1 MRLLSIVLVCLIILP
16 LAARAAPLSVSDEA
30 TYAGAFRAADLGQWP
45 QAMALARSASDQTL
59 RDVVLWRQLRAA
71 GRDNAG
77 LEDRMAFVL
86 GHPDWPLL
94 STIQRLAE
102 DDMLSLPRAPSQ
114 VIGFLER
121 RKPVSPGGEIA
132 LARAYLASGA
142 RDKAARLIR
151 SAWVAGDFT
160 ASQEKDLLGT
170 YGDLL
175 RTDDHWARADRVM
188 WDNRIDAAR
197 RMVPRLDKARAAV
210 ITARVT
216 LAEGKIDPNA
226 AVNAVPKALQND
238 PGLVF
243 ERARWRR
250 LAGLDDAAI
259 ELMLHR
265 PSAEGRADRWW
276 QERAVLLREAL
287 DRGLITKAYRLAATH
302 ENDRGAAFAEGEW
315 LAGWIALRFL
325 HDAPQA
331 FKHFKT
337 LYEGVSTPISLSRG
351 AYWAGRAAE
360 AMKRPDEARQWYQKA
375 SAFPATFYG
384 QLAAERTGAPLSKL
398 LPKADAAASDAE
410 RKALANDR
418 LVVIASQLAQI
429 GRIDELLSF
438 TLALNTKHKGD
449 GARAMIAGIA
459 LKAGYPG
466 VGVFVSR
473 RAAQDGTYLVE
484 AGYPL
489 PKALAP
495 SISEHARR
503 QGVDP
508 AALLG
513 LIRQESNF
521 DRAARSAVG
530 ALGLMQLMPGTARTV
545 SGQEGLAFDQ
555 ALLTRDPLYNVRLGA
570 RYFGDLLKRFDGSVV
585 LAAAA
590 YNAGPGRPTEWIA
603 RNGDPRAMDLADA
616 IDWIEMIP
624 YRETRNYVQRVIEGM
639 LVYQV
644 RLGQTLPAKAPA
656 QALGIAGRS

>member
-1 MRLLSIVLVCLIILP
+1 MLPIVLVCLVLLP
-16 LAARAAPLSVSDEA
+16 FAARAAPLSVSDEA

-77 LEDRMAFVL
+77 LEDRMAFIL

-151 SAWVAGDFT
+151 SAWIAGDFT

-175 RTDDHWARADRVM
+175 RADDHWARADRVM

-226 AVNAVPKALQND
+226 AVNAVPKALKND

-265 PSAEGRADRWW
+265 GSAEGRADRWW

-302 ENDRGAAFAEGEW
+302 ENDRGTAFAEGEW

-360 AMKRPDEARQWYQKA
+360 AMKRPDEARQWYLKA
-375 SAFPATFYG
+375 STFPTTFYG

-398 LPKADAAASDAE
+398 LPKADAAANDAE
-410 RKALANDR
+410 RKALATDR

-449 GARAMIAGIA
+449 GARAIIAGIA

-644 RLGQTLPAKAPA
+644 RLGQTLPAKAPS